1 MVDGVGIVG
10 FVGGRV
16 VAEEVEFAGSAEVTS
31 GDVPGDVSAG

>member
-10 FVGGRV
+10 FVGGWV
-16 VAEEVEFAGSAEVTS
+16 VTEEVEFAGSAEITS

>member
-10 FVGGRV
+10 FVRGWV
-16 VAEEVEFAGSAEVTS
+16 VAEEVEFAWSAEVTS

>member
-10 FVGGRV
+10 FVGGWV
-16 VAEEVEFAGSAEVTS
+16 VTEEVEFAGSTEVTS